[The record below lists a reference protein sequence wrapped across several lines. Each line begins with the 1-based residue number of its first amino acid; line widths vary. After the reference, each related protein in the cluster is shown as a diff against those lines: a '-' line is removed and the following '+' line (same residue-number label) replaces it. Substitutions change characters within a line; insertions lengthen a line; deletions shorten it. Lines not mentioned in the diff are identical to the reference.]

1 MVSLLKCAFRWKW
14 ALILGGKRRIFYQT
28 PSPLLCFA
36 AKSLFHT
43 HTHRQM
49 EGIIPFVYRIIIQH
63 RSAAAGQSTMADSWF
78 SESPTLP
85 YMRLPGDSGYMGLLP
100 EPTNSPLSTSRH
112 MASTGCLSALCFST
126 SRYAFSWQEMSWA
139 QNWL

>member
-1 MVSLLKCAFRWKW
+1 MCLQVEVSSHFRREETD
-14 ALILGGKRRIFYQT
+14 ILPNPFSIIM
-28 PSPLLCFA
+28 LCCQI
-36 AKSLFHT
+36 SLSHT
-43 HTHRQM
+43 HTQRQM

-100 EPTNSPLSTSRH
+100 EPTNSPLLGSRH
-112 MASTGCLSALCFST
+112 IASTGCLSALCFST
-126 SRYAFSWQEMSWA
+126 SRRAFS
-139 QNWL
+139 